1 MGLVAVSQDSMMA
14 EQASS
19 EGAINICREYRRCVC
34 TCAGTGLYKSIFLC
48 HGSLI
53 RSGSERS
60 VLLPLTRTDH
70 KYTLNVLFR
79 SRLFRLALQTNG

>member
-34 TCAGTGLYKSIFLC
+34 TCAGTG
-48 HGSLI
+48 
-53 RSGSERS
+53 
-60 VLLPLTRTDH
+60 
-70 KYTLNVLFR
+70 
-79 SRLFRLALQTNG
+79 